1 MKAQIQHKDQ
11 KGSRW
16 ILQAL
21 VPFTVL
27 KNTVLFTYRANS
39 YQAKDDRR
47 LKFQS
52 SFDFY
57 QRRVDSK
64 RSDEIKDFIRY
75 SIIQERNQLQMATL
89 FPTSMILALNAETE
103 ESGNRLNEID
113 DDTCELEVKTNVFI
127 VDGQHRMM
135 GMIC

>member
-27 KNTVLFTYRANS
+27 RNTVLFTYRANP
-39 YQAKDDRR
+39 YQAEDDRR

-52 SFDFY
+52 SLDFY

-103 ESGNRLNEID
+103 ESGNRL
-113 DDTCELEVKTNVFI
+113 K
-127 VDGQHRMM
+127 
-135 GMIC
+135 